1 MADLI
6 MESVVLFFIT
16 TLFVASLLVPVA
28 VVVYLAA
35 LVLFSDLS
43 DDEH

>member
-6 MESVVLFFIT
+6 MESVVQFFIT
-16 TLFVASLLVPVA
+16 TLFVASLLVPVS
-28 VVVYLAA
+28 VVVYLAG
-35 LVLFSDLS
+35 LILFSGLS

>member
-1 MADLI
+1 MAGLI
-6 MESVVLFFIT
+6 MECVAQLFIT

-28 VVVYLAA
+28 FVAYLAG
-35 LVLFSDLS
+35 LILFGDLS

>member
-6 MESVVLFFIT
+6 MESVVQFFIT

-28 VVVYLAA
+28 VVVYLAG
-35 LVLFSDLS
+35 LILFGDLS

>member
-6 MESVVLFFIT
+6 MESVVLFLIT

-28 VVVYLAA
+28 FVAYLAG
-35 LVLFSDLS
+35 LVLFRDLS

>member
-28 VVVYLAA
+28 LVVYLAA
-35 LVLFSDLS
+35 LILFGDLS